1 MNINQLSRLER
12 VNLRDIW
19 KNESSNFTPWLAQ
32 EDNLAL
38 LSETLR
44 MNLQLE
50 GIEVAVGSF
59 KADILCKDLFL
70 DKLVL
75 IENQLEPTDHSH
87 LGQVLTYAAGLR
99 ASIIV
104 WICQEFNEEHRA
116 AIDWLNENTGNDT
129 HFFGIEIEAWKIEN
143 SLPAPKFNIVSQP
156 NEWSCWINEATKKY
170 KSAGLS
176 KTQELYLNYWT
187 DLALTAKN
195 LNGLRPQKPRT
206 ENYFTF
212 STGKSN
218 VVLAA
223 KADMR
228 EKFIGVEL
236 YFSGLD
242 AKKYYSRL
250 FEDKDS
256 IENEAGFLLDWQEM
270 PQKMA
275 SRILLKHENTS
286 IECQEDWK
294 NQHVRLC
301 ESMQLFQKVLLPR
314 INTYEFK

>member
-1 MNINQLSRLER
+1 M
-12 VNLRDIW
+12 
-19 KNESSNFTPWLAQ
+19 
-32 EDNLAL
+32 
-38 LSETLR
+38 
-44 MNLQLE
+44 
-50 GIEVAVGSF
+50 
-59 KADILCKDLFL
+59 
-70 DKLVL
+70 
-75 IENQLEPTDHSH
+75 
-87 LGQVLTYAAGLR
+87 
-99 ASIIV
+99 
-104 WICQEFNEEHRA
+104 
-116 AIDWLNENTGNDT
+116 
-129 HFFGIEIEAWKIEN
+129 
-143 SLPAPKFNIVSQP
+143 
-156 NEWSCWINEATKKY
+156 
-170 KSAGLS
+170 
-176 KTQELYLNYWT
+176 NYWT
-187 DLALTAKN
+187 DLTLVAKN
-195 LNGLRPQKPRT
+195 LNGLRPQKPQT

-223 KADMR
+223 KADVR
-228 EKFIGVEL
+228 EKFIGIEL

-250 FEDKDS
+250 FEEKDS